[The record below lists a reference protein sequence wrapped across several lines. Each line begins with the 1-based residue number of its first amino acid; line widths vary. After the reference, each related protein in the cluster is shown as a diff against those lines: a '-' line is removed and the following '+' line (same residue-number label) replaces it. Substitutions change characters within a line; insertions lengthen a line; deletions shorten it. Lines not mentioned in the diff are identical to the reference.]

1 MLRSSEIFGST
12 EYVEELGEEHMATAK
27 IANMIVDTLGSIGVK
42 RIYGVPGDSLNGITD
57 AIRTHKSVAWIHMR
71 NEEAAAFA
79 AGAEAHLTGDLAVCA
94 GSCGPGNTH
103 LINGLYDCHR
113 NRVPVLAI
121 AAQIPSNEVGS
132 GYFQETKPE
141 QVFKDCS
148 HYCEYISHPSQMPRV
163 LEIAI
168 RTAIAK
174 RGVSVIVISGDT
186 ALQEATL
193 RRVNLTV
200 DSMQPVST
208 PEAALLTR
216 AAEMLNAAA
225 RVTILGGAGC
235 CGSHAELLQIAEK
248 LKAPVVHAL
257 RGKEFIEYENPFDV
271 GMTGLLGFTSGYY
284 AMEHCDLL
292 LMLGTDFPYQQFYPA
307 HAKVIQLDSRGEQI
321 GRRTAVDLGLV
332 GSVQHTICALLP
344 LLQQKAGRAHLEDAQ
359 AHYVKARKGLDDLA
373 AGEPGKKPIHPQYL
387 TAVLDRLA
395 AKDAIFTCDVGTP
408 TVWAA
413 RYLTMNGKRRLLGSF
428 NHGSMANA
436 LPQAIGSQ
444 VTFPGRQVVS
454 LSGDGGLG
462 MLMGE
467 LLTLQQLK
475 APVKVIVYQNDA
487 LSFVELEMKAVGVMS
502 FGTDLVNPDFA
513 KLAEA
518 CGVFGRNVED
528 PGELENVL
536 RAALDHPGPALV
548 AVKVAKHELALPPT
562 IDFEQ
567 AKGFGIYL
575 VKAMLNGRGNE
586 ILDLAKTNWREIF
599 EL

>member
-1 MLRSSEIFGST
+1 
-12 EYVEELGEEHMATAK
+12 MATAS
-27 IANMIVDTLGSIGVK
+27 IANIIVDTLGSIGVK

-57 AIRTHKSVAWIHMR
+57 VIRTHKSVEWIHTR

-79 AGAEAHLTGDLAVCA
+79 AGAEAHLTGNLAVCA

-121 AAQIPSNEVGS
+121 AAQIPSKEIGS
-132 GYFQETKPE
+132 EYFQETKPDHI
-141 QVFKDCS
+141 FRDCS
-148 HYCEYISHPSQMPRV
+148 HYCEFISHPSQMPRV

-168 RTAIAK
+168 RTTLAK

-186 ALQEATL
+186 ARQEATL
-193 RRVNLTV
+193 RRVKMTI
-200 DSMQPVST
+200 DSMQPVSA
-208 PEAALLTR
+208 PEPELLQR
-216 AAEMLNAAA
+216 AAAMLNTAAK
-225 RVTILGGAGC
+225 VTILGGAGC
-235 CGSHAELLQIAEK
+235 EGSHSELLQVAEK
-248 LKAPVVHAL
+248 LKAPIVHAL
-257 RGKEFIEYENPFDV
+257 RGKEFIEYDNPYSV

-292 LMLGTDFPYQQFYPA
+292 LMLGTDFPYQQFFPA
-307 HAKVIQLDSRGEQI
+307 KAKVIQVDLRGEQI

-332 GSVQHTICALLP
+332 GTVRDTLRGLLP
-344 LLQQKAGRAHLEDAQ
+344 LLEQQANGAHLEDAQ
-359 AHYVKARKGLDDLA
+359 VRYKEARKSLDKLA
-373 AGEPGKKPIHPQYL
+373 SDEPDARPMHPQHV

-395 AKDAIFTCDVGTP
+395 SEDAIFTCDVGTP

-413 RYLTMNGKRRLLGSF
+413 RYLTMNGERRLLGSF

-436 LPQAIGSQ
+436 LPQAIGAQ
-444 VTFPGRQVVS
+444 VTFPGRQVIS
-454 LSGDGGLG
+454 MSGDGGVA

-467 LLTLQQLK
+467 LLTLQQVK

-487 LSFVELEMKAVGVMS
+487 LSFVELEMKAVGVIS
-502 FGTDLVNPDFA
+502 FGTDLLNPDFA

-518 CGVFGRNVED
+518 CGLFGRNVDD
-528 PGELENVL
+528 PRDLEATL
-536 RAALDHPGPALV
+536 RAALEYPGPALV
-548 AVKVAKHELALPPT
+548 SVKVARHELSLPPT

-586 ILDLAKTNWREIF
+586 IVDLAKTNLRELF
-599 EL
+599 

>member
-1 MLRSSEIFGST
+1 
-12 EYVEELGEEHMATAK
+12 MATAR
-27 IANMIVDTLGSIGVK
+27 IADIIVDTLVSIGVK
-42 RIYGVPGDSLNGITD
+42 HIYGVPGDSLNGITD
-57 AIRTHKSVAWIHMR
+57 AIRTHRAIDWVHMR
-71 NEEAAAFA
+71 NEEAGAFA
-79 AGAEAHLTGDLAVCA
+79 AGAEAHLTGNLAVCA

-121 AAQIPSNEVGS
+121 AAQVPSKEVGS
-132 GYFQETKPE
+132 DYFQETKPDHI
-141 QVFKDCS
+141 FKDCS

-193 RRVNLTV
+193 RRINLTL
-200 DSMQPVST
+200 DSMQPVSI
-208 PEAALLTR
+208 PEPALLER
-216 AAEMLNAAA
+216 AAEMLNAAT

-235 CGSHAELLQIAEK
+235 GGSHTELLQVAEK
-248 LKAPVVHAL
+248 LKAPIVHAL
-257 RGKEFIEYENPFDV
+257 RGKEFIEYDNPYSV
-271 GMTGLLGFTSGYY
+271 GMTGLLGFSSGYY
-284 AMEHCDLL
+284 GVDRCDLL
-292 LMLGTDFPYQQFYPA
+292 LMLGTDFPYQQFYPTN
-307 HAKVIQLDSRGEQI
+307 AKIIQVDLRGEQI

-332 GSVQHTICALLP
+332 GSVQDTLRTLLP
-344 LLQQKAGRAHLEDAQ
+344 LLKNKTDITHLEDAQ
-359 AHYVKARKGLDDLA
+359 ANYKRARKGLDDLA
-373 AGEPGKKPIHPQYL
+373 NGEPGTTPIHPQHL
-387 TAVLDRLA
+387 SAVLDRVA
-395 AKDAIFTCDVGTP
+395 SEDAIFTCDVGTP
-408 TVWAA
+408 TVWAS

-436 LPQAIGSQ
+436 LPQAIGAQ
-444 VTFPGRQVVS
+444 VAFPGRQVVS
-454 LSGDGGLG
+454 LSGDGGLA

-467 LLTLQQLK
+467 LLSLRQLK

-487 LSFVELEMKAVGVMS
+487 LSFVELEMKAVGVIS

-518 CGVFGRNVED
+518 CGIFGRNVED
-528 PGELENVL
+528 PGDLEGAL

-548 AVKVAKHELALPPT
+548 SVKVARQELSLPPT

-575 VKAMLNGRGNE
+575 VKAMLNGRGSE
-586 ILDLAKTNWREIF
+586 ILDLAKTNVRDIF
-599 EL
+599 

>member
-1 MLRSSEIFGST
+1 
-12 EYVEELGEEHMATAK
+12 MATAS
-27 IANMIVDTLGSIGVK
+27 IANIIVDTLGSIGVK

-57 AIRTHKSVAWIHMR
+57 VIRTHKSVEWIHTR

-79 AGAEAHLTGDLAVCA
+79 AGAEAHLTGNLAVCA

-121 AAQIPSNEVGS
+121 AAQIPSKEIGS
-132 GYFQETKPE
+132 EYFQETKPDHI
-141 QVFKDCS
+141 FRDCS
-148 HYCEYISHPSQMPRV
+148 HYCEFISHPSQMPRV

-168 RTAIAK
+168 RTTLAK
-174 RGVSVIVISGDT
+174 RGVSVIVISGNT

-193 RRVNLTV
+193 RRVKMTI
-200 DSMQPVST
+200 DSMQPVSA
-208 PEAALLTR
+208 PEPELLQR
-216 AAEMLNAAA
+216 AAAMLNTAAK
-225 RVTILGGAGC
+225 VTILGGAGC
-235 CGSHAELLQIAEK
+235 EGSHSELLQVAEK
-248 LKAPVVHAL
+248 LKAPIVHAL
-257 RGKEFIEYENPFDV
+257 RGKEFIEYDNPYSV

-292 LMLGTDFPYQQFYPA
+292 LMLGTDFPYQQFFPA
-307 HAKVIQLDSRGEQI
+307 KAKVIQVDLRGEQI

-332 GSVQHTICALLP
+332 GTVRDTLRGLLP
-344 LLQQKAGRAHLEDAQ
+344 LLEQQANGAHLEDAQ
-359 AHYVKARKGLDDLA
+359 VRYKEARKSLDKLA
-373 AGEPGKKPIHPQYL
+373 SDEPDARPMHPQHV

-395 AKDAIFTCDVGTP
+395 SEDAIFTCDVGTP

-413 RYLTMNGKRRLLGSF
+413 RYLTMNGERRLLGSF

-436 LPQAIGSQ
+436 LPQAIGAQ
-444 VTFPGRQVVS
+444 VTFPGRQVIS
-454 LSGDGGLG
+454 MSGDGGVA

-467 LLTLQQLK
+467 LLTLQQVK

-487 LSFVELEMKAVGVMS
+487 LSFVELEMKAVGVIS
-502 FGTDLVNPDFA
+502 FGTDLLNPDFA

-518 CGVFGRNVED
+518 CGLFGRNVDD
-528 PGELENVL
+528 PRDLEATL
-536 RAALDHPGPALV
+536 RAALEYPGPALV
-548 AVKVAKHELALPPT
+548 SVKVARHELSLPPT

-586 ILDLAKTNWREIF
+586 IVDLAKTNLRELF
-599 EL
+599 

>member
-1 MLRSSEIFGST
+1 
-12 EYVEELGEEHMATAK
+12 MATAR
-27 IANMIVDTLGSIGVK
+27 IANIIVETLISIGVK
-42 RIYGVPGDSLNGITD
+42 RVYGVPGDSLNGITD
-57 AIRTHKSVAWIHMR
+57 AIRAHKSMAWIHTR

-79 AGAEAHLTGDLAVCA
+79 AGAEAHLTGNLAVCA

-121 AAQIPSNEVGS
+121 AAQVPTKEIGS
-132 GYFQETKPE
+132 EYFQETKPDHI
-141 QVFKDCS
+141 FKDCS
-148 HYCEYISHPSQMPRV
+148 YYCEVISHPSQMPRV

-168 RTAIAK
+168 RTALAK

-193 RRVNLTV
+193 GRIQLTL
-200 DSMQPVST
+200 DSMQPISS
-208 PEAALLTR
+208 PEPALLER
-216 AAEMLNAAA
+216 AAAMLNAATK
-225 RVTILGGAGC
+225 VTILGGAGC
-235 CGSHAELLQIAEK
+235 EGSHAELLQVAEK
-248 LKAPVVHAL
+248 LKAPIAHAL
-257 RGKEFIEYENPFDV
+257 RGKEFIEYDNPYQV
-271 GMTGLLGFTSGYY
+271 GMTGLLGFSSGYY
-284 AMEHCDLL
+284 AVDHCDLL
-292 LMLGTDFPYQQFYPA
+292 LMLGTDFPYPQFYPSN
-307 HAKVIQLDSRGEQI
+307 AKVIQVDLRGEQI

-332 GSVQHTICALLP
+332 GSVKDTLRGLLP
-344 LLQQKAGRAHLEDAQ
+344 LLQQKANSAHLEEAQ
-359 AHYVKARKGLDDLA
+359 ENYKEARAGLDELA
-373 AGEPGKKPIHPQYL
+373 NGEPGERPIHPQHL

-395 AKDAIFTCDVGTP
+395 AEDTIFTCDVGTP

-436 LPQAIGSQ
+436 LPQAIGAQ

-454 LSGDGGLG
+454 LSGDGGFA

-467 LLTLQQLK
+467 LLTLQQVK

-487 LSFVELEMKAVGVMS
+487 LSFVELEMKAVGVVS

-513 KLAEA
+513 KLADA
-518 CGVFGRNVED
+518 CGVFARNVED
-528 PGELENVL
+528 PGDLEEAV
-536 RAALDHPGPALV
+536 RAAFEHPGPALLS
-548 AVKVAKHELALPPT
+548 VKVAKHELSMPPT

-575 VKAMLNGRGNE
+575 VKAMLNGKGNE
-586 ILDLAKTNWREIF
+586 ILDLAKTNLRAF
-599 EL
+599 V